1 MKKSILGIIT
11 LVLLSSTHAM
21 CQLVHV
27 KEKSSFYMGKRGTLD
42 INLLVQPSLQPG
54 SAPDHDIFEEDKYDR
69 KNAEFLPIYTLV
81 SPEMKYTF
89 AISNKFSAYVNGNL
103 YSRSKLDAEVG
114 FYLEER
120 FDYEYIEEYGYA
132 KLKGRS
138 YGLGFQWF
146 QTKKAALAPMGFY
159 IGVGAAKHDY
169 TVTHEDVYLS
179 DADIS
184 GTYGSYL
191 YKLDN
196 IKLDFSYASLNFE
209 IGNTQPL
216 SKLVYYKLALS
227 SSANIGLGTFGNNK
241 SSSRN
246 TVEGYLLHTA
256 RQSLTFNNIFVLKMG
271 LGLVIH

>member
-1 MKKSILGIIT
+1 MIDKT
-11 LVLLSSTHAM
+11 LL
-21 CQLVHV
+21 
-27 KEKSSFYMGKRGTLD
+27 
-42 INLLVQPSLQPG
+42 
-54 SAPDHDIFEEDKYDR
+54 
-69 KNAEFLPIYTLV
+69 

-89 AISNKFSAYVNGNL
+89 AISNSFSAYVKANL

-114 FYLEER
+114 FYLEDQ
-120 FDYEYIEEYGYA
+120 FNPGFLEEYGYA
-132 KLKGRS
+132 TLKGRS

-159 IGVGAAKHDY
+159 IGVGAAKHHY

-184 GTYGSYL
+184 GTYGSSL

-196 IKLDFSYASLNFE
+196 IKLDFSYASLDFE

-227 SSANIGLGTFGNNK
+227 SSANIGLGTFGNSVP
-241 SSSRN
+241 SSLN

-256 RQSLTFNNIFVLKMG
+256 KQSMAFNNIFVLKIG